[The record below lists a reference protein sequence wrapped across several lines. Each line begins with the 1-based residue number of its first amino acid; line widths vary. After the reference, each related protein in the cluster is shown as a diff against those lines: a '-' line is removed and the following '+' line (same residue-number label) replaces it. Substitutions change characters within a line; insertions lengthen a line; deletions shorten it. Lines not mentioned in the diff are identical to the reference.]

1 MLMLLRVIHGSVG
14 RSMFDHGSGGRLPLV
29 LLVDE
34 IHGSVGRSMFEHG
47 SGGRLPLVIHGSVTP
62 GERPLAGL

>member
-1 MLMLLRVIHGSVG
+1 MLMLLRV
-14 RSMFDHGSGGRLPLV
+14 
-29 LLVDE
+29 

-47 SGGRLPLVIHGSVTP
+47 SGGRLTLVIHGSVTP